1 MKPLPDDFFSAD
13 KARTELQIMRENEVQ
28 EFIDSG
34 VKVAELEMFGNA
46 SITSHLEGYKKAV
59 RKLVFRNKLNFR
71 IRIRQKEGKV
81 IAERKDEEW

>member
-59 RKLVFRNKLNFR
+59 RVLVFRNKLKFR